1 MTKYLSIATVLFLL
15 AGCAAPKHADA
26 WRYQSAAATKAYGE
40 HFLKDE
46 RVQVESNYSQ
56 AERTAKQSADL
67 VPLAR
72 LYLSACA
79 LNIAVL
85 VEDTCESFAQTRSV
99 HDDAELAAYY
109 AMLTGTM
116 TETEVA
122 DLPNRYRSFARA
134 YLSKKPEK
142 IRNTVDGITPL
153 RSRLVAASIARHYL
167 TDQQL
172 DVLISEASHLGYRR
186 AVIAWMRYQKETTA
200 DAEKKLLLERKL
212 ELLTKTR

>member
-1 MTKYLSIATVLFLL
+1 L
-15 AGCAAPKHADA
+15 AGCSAPKHEDA

-56 AERTAKQSADL
+56 AERTAKQSGDL

-72 LYLSACA
+72 LYLSECA

-85 VEDTCESFAQTRSV
+85 VEERCEAFAQTRDV
-99 HDDAELAAYY
+99 HDDAQLNAYY
-109 AMLTGTM
+109 AMLTGSM
-116 TETEVA
+116 TKSQVGE
-122 DLPNRYRSFARA
+122 LPQQYRSFARA
-134 YLSKKPEK
+134 YLSKELKK
-142 IRNTVDGITPL
+142 IRREVDGITPL

-167 TDQQL
+167 TDKEL
-172 DVLISEASHLGYRR
+172 DKLIGEASHLGYRR
-186 AVIAWMRYQKETTA
+186 AVIAWMQYQKETTA